1 MRADTEKLLDPQ
13 RSKDVLMAAD
23 SPCSN
28 ISPMK
33 MKFVPIAVLPL
44 CLVGC
49 ASNSEMQNYQAA
61 IRRQGYVAYYQP
73 VGNPRNVKDWD
84 KFGPGTIL
92 RVGKTQEYYYAANK
106 LIGPAGVRAAMD
118 RKNASPVSLFSGK
131 RVSGYD
137 IDGKGGW
144 TIDAAN
150 KIGASLNLKSVTNV
164 DIQFGNAYKA
174 NPKGEGDLHRLV
186 AAKQGKFDA
195 NCRNAL
201 RKGDFVVVQNAIWT
215 DSIRCYFKQN
225 KEGGGSADY
234 KLSKQ
239 EIANLS
245 AKGYKVIEGGVQVD
259 QARFIA
265 FTPLPGV
272 ANDLGG
278 EH

>member
-1 MRADTEKLLDPQ
+1 MKKNFVVLALVLL
-13 RSKDVLMAAD
+13 S
-23 SPCSN
+23 
-28 ISPMK
+28 
-33 MKFVPIAVLPL
+33 
-44 CLVGC
+44 LVGC
-49 ASNSEMQNYQAA
+49 AFDSEMRDYQSA

-73 VGNPRNVKDWD
+73 VGNPRNAKDWD
-84 KFGPGTIL
+84 KFGPGAIL
-92 RVGKTQEYYYAANK
+92 RLGQTQEYYYAANK

-144 TIDAAN
+144 TLDAAN

-164 DIQFGNAYKA
+164 DIQFGNAWKA
-174 NPKGEGDLHRLV
+174 NPKGEGDWHRLV
-186 AAKQGKFDA
+186 AAKQGKFDS
-195 NCRNAL
+195 NCRDSL

-215 DSIRCYFKQN
+215 DSIRYYFKQN

-234 KLSKQ
+234 KLSDQ

-259 QARFIA
+259 QPRFIA

-272 ANDLGG
+272 DNDLEGG
-278 EH
+278 R